1 MSATVAH
8 RLLNLVPDLVRRK
21 AVWWT
26 VWLTQP
32 KFLVSVCALLRTP
45 DDRYLVFEHR
55 FWEGGRWGVPSGH
68 MESFE
73 TPEQTA
79 TRELREESGLEARD
93 MRVVGVERS
102 TKNRVEIWCT
112 GTVDVAEAPD
122 LGSLERREITDVDL
136 LPADE
141 LLERLRPEQAHVV
154 RQILGD

>member
-1 MSATVAH
+1 
-8 RLLNLVPDLVRRK
+8 
-21 AVWWT
+21 
-26 VWLTQP
+26 
-32 KFLVSVCALLRTP
+32 
-45 DDRYLVFEHR
+45 
-55 FWEGGRWGVPSGH
+55 

-79 TRELREESGLEARD
+79 ARELREESGLEARD